1 MYNLA
6 KLFNQFQM
14 ETNTAIV
21 ILAAGKSA
29 RLGQPKQL
37 LPFKGKSLISHC
49 VEIAGKVAENVI
61 VVTGAERKRI
71 ESELKKSN
79 VEIVFNSEWE
89 EGMASSI
96 RSGLTYIT
104 EKNPDIKEVIFMV
117 CDQPF
122 VTTDLLL
129 KLISEKQ
136 LSSKSIVASCYSEIA
151 GTPVIFDKSIF
162 PELMELTGDVGAR
175 KIIIKNKDRMST
187 VDFPLGN
194 VDMDTADDYKKLL
207 MQKDLL

>member
-1 MYNLA
+1 
-6 KLFNQFQM
+6 M
-14 ETNTAIV
+14 ETTTAIV

-37 LPFKGKSLISHC
+37 LPFKGKSLICHC
-49 VEIAGKVAENVI
+49 VEIAKKVVKNVV

-71 ESELKKSN
+71 ESELNNSN
-79 VEIVFNSEWE
+79 VEIVYNPDWE

-96 RSGLTYIT
+96 RAGLTYLR
-104 EKNPDIKEVIFMV
+104 EKNPDINEVIFMV

-136 LSSKSIVASCYSEIA
+136 HSSKSIVASFYSEIA

-162 PELMELTGDVGAR
+162 PELMELSGDVGAR
-175 KIIIKNKDRMST
+175 KIIIKNKERMST

>member
-1 MYNLA
+1 
-6 KLFNQFQM
+6 M
-14 ETNTAIV
+14 ETTIAIV

-49 VEIAGKVAENVI
+49 VEIARKVVEDVV

-71 ESELKKSN
+71 ESELKNSA
-79 VEIVFNSEWE
+79 VEIFYNPEWE

-96 RSGLTYIT
+96 RSGLNYVTK
-104 EKNPDIKEVIFMV
+104 KNPDICDVIFMV

-122 VTTDLLL
+122 VTADLLY
-129 KLISEKQ
+129 KLIKEKEF
-136 LSSKSIVASCYSEIA
+136 STKSIIASCYSEVA
-151 GTPVIFDKSIF
+151 GTPVLFDKSIF
-162 PELMELTGDVGAR
+162 PELLELKGDIGAR

>member
-1 MYNLA
+1 
-6 KLFNQFQM
+6 M
-14 ETNTAIV
+14 ETNIAIV

-49 VEIAGKVAENVI
+49 VEIAREVVENVI

-71 ESELKKSN
+71 ESELKNSS
-79 VEIVFNSEWE
+79 VEIAHNSEWE

-96 RSGLTYIT
+96 RTGLTYVT
-104 EKNPDIKEVIFMV
+104 VKNPGINEVIFMV

-122 VTTDLLL
+122 VTSDLLR
-129 KLISEKQ
+129 KLIREKEI
-136 LSSKSIVASCYSEIA
+136 STRSIVASYYSEIA

-175 KIIIKNKDRMST
+175 KIIIKSKDRMST